1 MQCGHCG
8 AQAGGG
14 LTVCTGCGAVCQKS
28 QPLAILTGL
37 FGAAS
42 AVAFLVILFAG
53 ENIVKDLQLLSVCGG
68 AALVFYYLTTSLLDA
83 TPSLPWRQ

>member
-8 AQAGGG
+8 AQVRGG
-14 LTVCTGCGAVCQKS
+14 LTVCTGCSAVCQKR

-42 AVAFLVILFAG
+42 AVAFLVILFAS

-68 AALVFYYLTTSLLDA
+68 AALVFYYLTTSLVEA
-83 TPSLPWRQ
+83 SPSMSWRP